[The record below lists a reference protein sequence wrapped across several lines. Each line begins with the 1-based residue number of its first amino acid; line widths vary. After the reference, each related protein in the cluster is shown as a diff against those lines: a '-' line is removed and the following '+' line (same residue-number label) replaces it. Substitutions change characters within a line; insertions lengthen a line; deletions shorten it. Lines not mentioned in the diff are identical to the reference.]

1 MTTGN
6 SFLDR
11 VLSVDAPTNHLDAI
25 LASSRRPAFR
35 MLAWLIMAAIAAFF
49 GWATFAKLDEVST
62 AGGEVIPSAKV
73 KVVQHL
79 EGGIIEQLDV
89 AEGAAVKQGQVLVQL
104 ALNAVQASREEL
116 QVQIDSL
123 VLARARLKAEIDD
136 TALTFPK
143 DVAQRRPELVA
154 AERANF
160 DARKAEMRGRLG
172 VAQEKVNQ
180 RELEVK
186 ELEAR
191 HRAVEANLK
200 LGRERLRLSTELL
213 KNGLTPRMD
222 HLEIQR
228 EIENMN
234 GESKVLEQGVPRANA
249 ALAESRAFLQEES
262 EGFRRR
268 AVEELSKTELQ
279 IARVQESL
287 SEASDRVRRTEI
299 RSPIDGIVKNMRFH
313 TIGGVVRPGEP
324 IMEIVPIGDALVV
337 QAKLSP
343 VDRGYVEVG
352 QPAVVKISTYD
363 FVRYGGLDGVV
374 ERIAADTNTDQASN
388 QPYYEVIVRTQKT
401 YLGEKTGEY
410 PITPGMQATVDIHT
424 GRRSVLNYLVK
435 PVLKL
440 RNEAFRER

>member
-1 MTTGN
+1 MSTGN

-11 VLSVDAPTNHLDAI
+11 VLSVDAPANRLDAL
-25 LASSRRPAFR
+25 LAASRRPGFR
-35 MLAWLIMAAIAAFF
+35 KLAWLIMLTIAAFF
-49 GWATFAKLDEVST
+49 AWATFAKLDEVST

-89 AEGAAVKQGQVLVQL
+89 AEGATVKQGQVLMQL

-116 QVQIDSL
+116 QVQLDSMI
-123 VLARARLKAEIDD
+123 LARTRLKAEIDD
-136 TALTFPK
+136 TDLTFPK

-249 ALAESRAFLQEES
+249 ALAESRAFLQEET

-299 RSPIDGIVKNMRFH
+299 RSPINGIVKNMRFH

-343 VDRGYVEVG
+343 VDRGYVQVG

-374 ERIAADTNTDQASN
+374 ERIAADTNTDQASG
-388 QPYYEVIVRTQKT
+388 QPYYEVVVRTDKT
-401 YLGEKTGEY
+401 YLGAKAGEY

>member
-343 VDRGYVEVG
+343 VDRGYVQVG

>member
-1 MTTGN
+1 MSTGN

-11 VLSVDAPTNHLDAI
+11 VLSVDAPTNRLDAL
-25 LASSRRPAFR
+25 LASCRRPAFR
-35 MLAWLIMAAIAAFF
+35 KLAWLIMLTIAAFF
-49 GWATFAKLDEVST
+49 AWATFAKLDEVST

-89 AEGAAVKQGQVLVQL
+89 AEGAAVKQGQVLMQL

-143 DVAQRRPELVA
+143 DVAQRRPELAA

-213 KNGLTPRMD
+213 KSGLTPRMD

-343 VDRGYVEVG
+343 VDRGYVQVG

-374 ERIAADTNTDQASN
+374 ERIAADTNTDQATN

-401 YLGEKTGEY
+401 YLGGKTGEY